1 MSGKKANRAFLI
13 TIICYIGL
21 CYVIGLFFPELGS
34 NLFLDNLMV
43 ELVILLPILLF
54 ALFSKEKLVEFL
66 GFHKI
71 KIGTVL
77 MTILFTFLS
86 MPVITLLNLI
96 SQLWVDNAVVSMMDS
111 YGIGGLP
118 FWKLFFPVGII
129 APVFEEVS
137 SRGAYYR
144 SYRKTG
150 SGFKAMMLSAVVFA
164 LFHMNLNQA
173 MYAFGMGILAVMLV
187 EASGSLWTSIIY
199 HSLVNGSQTIL
210 LYFVAKTDTMSLSDQ
225 AQMVTTDYLLFAI
238 GVYMMLTAVMLPVA
252 WAVLV
257 WISNHEGNNGILTK
271 LWTIKRA
278 KEPTANLEESVE
290 KKKDKTITVSLVIAL
305 ILCVLAMSGL
315 LFEWVNRLV
324 ILLMTR

>member
-13 TIICYIGL
+13 TIICYVGL
-21 CYVIGLFFPELGS
+21 CYVIALFFPGMES
-34 NLFLDNLMV
+34 NLFLSNFII
-43 ELVILLPILLF
+43 ELVIMLPVLLF

-71 KIGTVL
+71 KTGTAL
-77 MTILFTFLS
+77 MTVLFTFLS

-96 SQLWVDNAVVSMMDS
+96 SQLWVDNTVVSMMDS
-111 YGIGGLP
+111 YRIEELS
-118 FWKLFFPVGII
+118 FWQLFLPVGII
-129 APVFEEVS
+129 APVFEEIS

-150 SGFKAMMLSAVVFA
+150 SGFKAMMLSAVIFA
-164 LFHMNLNQA
+164 LMHMNLNQA
-173 MYAFGMGILAVMLV
+173 IYAFAMGILAVMLV

-199 HSLVNGSQTIL
+199 HGLVNGSQAVL
-210 LYFVAKTDTMSLSDQ
+210 LYFVAKTDATVFSDQ
-225 AQMVTTDYLLFAI
+225 AQMVTTDYLLFTI
-238 GVYMMLTAVMLPVA
+238 GVYMMLTAVMLPIA

-257 WISNHEGNNGILTK
+257 WISNHEGNSGILSK
-271 LWTIKRA
+271 LWTIKRM
-278 KEPTANLEESVE
+278 KEPTDALKESVE

-315 LFEWVNRLV
+315 LFEWGNRL
-324 ILLMTR
+324 IIRLMAQ

>member
-34 NLFLDNLMV
+34 DLFLDNLMV

-150 SGFKAMMLSAVVFA
+150 SGFKAMSAVVFA

-225 AQMVTTDYLLFAI
+225 EQMVTTDYLLFAI

-257 WISNHEGNNGILTK
+257 WISNHEGNNGILKK

-278 KEPTANLEESVE
+278 KEPTANLEESME

-315 LFEWVNRLV
+315 LFEWVNRLI